1 MRIRKIKT
9 VFFWVLFAISI
20 VVLIYAIYAVAT
32 ITKSYKIAN
41 ELYFRVFEPTEKKE
55 FIKLASGINTKLTK
69 DAIKIHPDSVYLFE
83 AFSRKQSAY
92 QSLIVNSLGPAS
104 EQALQEIFKEGLKDL
119 KGSDILTLD
128 KTDPNNWV
136 IYAKPT
142 VINDKGLQVSSP
154 YDIVPIKDLWKI
166 VHSLRVEHFGPITVN
181 YQALNA
187 IKTNWIIVT
196 LFMSIITA
204 TSGGYASYNTYKL
217 VKQKP

>member
-1 MRIRKIKT
+1 MRKIKT

-32 ITKSYKIAN
+32 ITKSYKIAR
-41 ELYFRVFEPTEKKE
+41 ELHFRTFKATEQEE
-55 FIKLASGINTKLTK
+55 FIRLASGINTKLTK
-69 DAIKIHPDSVYLFE
+69 DAIKIDPGAVPLSD
-83 AFSRKQSAY
+83 AWTGKQYDY
-92 QSLIVNSLGPAS
+92 QTLMIRALGPAS

-142 VINDKGLQVSSP
+142 EINDKGHQVWSP

-166 VHSLRVEHFGPITVN
+166 VKGLQVEYFRPITVN

-196 LFMSIITA
+196 VFMSIITA
-204 TSGGYASYNTYKL
+204 ASGGYASYNTYKL

>member
-32 ITKSYKIAN
+32 ITKSYKIAR
-41 ELYFRVFEPTEKKE
+41 ELDFRTFKATEEEE
-55 FIKLASGINTKLTK
+55 FIRLASGINTKLTK
-69 DAIKIHPDSVYLFE
+69 DAIKINSVTVPLFD
-83 AFSRKQSAY
+83 AWSRKQSAY
-92 QSLIVNSLGPAS
+92 QTLIVNSLGPAS

-119 KGSDILTLD
+119 EGSDILKLD

-142 VINDKGLQVSSP
+142 VINDKGLKTWSP

-166 VHSLRVEHFGPITVN
+166 VKGFQVEYFRPITVN

-196 LFMSIITA
+196 VFMSIITA
-204 TSGGYASYNTYKL
+204 ASGGYASYNTYKL